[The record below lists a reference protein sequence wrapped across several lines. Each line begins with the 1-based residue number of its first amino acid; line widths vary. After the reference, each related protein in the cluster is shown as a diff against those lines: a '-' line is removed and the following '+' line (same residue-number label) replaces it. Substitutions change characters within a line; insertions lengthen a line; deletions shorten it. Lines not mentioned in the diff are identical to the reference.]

1 MTGFSS
7 GSEEFSSHIKTV
19 EQLAS
24 YLQELQQLATGMTE
38 VISTNEQ
45 GLFRP
50 DQEFQVH
57 TLLIGYWQ
65 SRNALL
71 ELVGSIRDDDR
82 LYGPH
87 GDVLFLVGFSAA
99 LILVDSA
106 RFLRETVHDRPI
118 VRRKL
123 NEAQAEFGIPA
134 NVYDTVQ
141 KSLLS
146 ARHAWH
152 LYHAIKFYRDNEER
166 LLAWGEKDPALRPM
180 LQVIDRLKFR
190 LDVPIA
196 QFEAARLRNRAGQI
210 ARTLKKGL
218 LGRAIYGLQKLGGVA
233 LANRYL
239 KKGHQ
244 PAMPEPVCQ
253 QVTGLLRPGDVLAV
267 RKEYAVTNYFLPGY
281 WPHVALYLGDAAQM
295 RELGLAELEHI
306 QSIWSELTPGG
317 DESTPRV
324 LESKKDGVLI
334 RSLES
339 PYASDSIIVLR
350 PQLELAEIAE
360 ALSRGLK
367 HAGKGYDFGF
377 DFSKA
382 DRLVCTEVVYRSFDG
397 VGDLRFP
404 LVKRAGRMTLSGND
418 LVQMSLAGQ
427 FFDAVAVYAP
437 MYKPNVCT
445 EHQVE
450 SLVQLCMQTDQE

>member
-1 MTGFSS
+1 MPELSS
-7 GSEEFSSHIKTV
+7 RSEEFTSHLKTV
-19 EQLAS
+19 EQLAE
-24 YLQELQQLATGMTE
+24 YLEELQQLAREMTE

-50 DQEFQVH
+50 DQEFQVL

-65 SRNALL
+65 SRSALL
-71 ELVGSIRDDDR
+71 ELVHSIRDDER
-82 LYGPH
+82 LYGPD

-106 RFLRETVHDRPI
+106 RFLRETVKDRPI
-118 VRRKL
+118 VQRKL
-123 NEAQAEFGIPA
+123 NEAQPDFGIPA

-152 LYHAIKFYRDNEER
+152 LYHAIKFYRDNEQR
-166 LLAWGEKDPALRPM
+166 LLALGDQDPALRPM
-180 LQVIDRLKFR
+180 LQVIDRLKYR

-196 QFEAARLRNRAGQI
+196 QFEAARLRTRAGQI
-210 ARTLKKGL
+210 ARSLRKSL
-218 LGRAIYGLQKLGGVA
+218 LGRAIYGLQKLGGSV
-233 LANRYL
+233 LADRYL

-244 PAMPEPVCQ
+244 PGMPESVCG
-253 QVTGLLRPGDVLAV
+253 QVSGLLQPGDVLAV

-295 RELGLAELEHI
+295 RGSGLAELEHV
-306 QSIWSELTPGG
+306 QQLWSELTPGG

-350 PQLELAEIAE
+350 PKLELAEIAE
-360 ALSRGLK
+360 ALSRGLT
-367 HAGKGYDFGF
+367 HTGKAYDFGF
-377 DFSKA
+377 DFSRA

-418 LVQMSLAGQ
+418 LVEMGMAGQ
-427 FFDAVAVYAP
+427 FFDPVAVYAP

-445 EHQVE
+445 EHQVQP
-450 SLVQLCMQTDQE
+450 LIQLCMQTGQE